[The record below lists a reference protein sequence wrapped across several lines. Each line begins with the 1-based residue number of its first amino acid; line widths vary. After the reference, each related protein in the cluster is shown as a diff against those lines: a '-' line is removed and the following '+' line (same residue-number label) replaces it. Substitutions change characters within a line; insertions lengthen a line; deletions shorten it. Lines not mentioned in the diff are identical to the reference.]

1 MNGRQMNNFF
11 LFTKS
16 NTLLTQ
22 HSLSISLT
30 TPNLRMTKFST
41 QTTRSTQNQAKIY
54 QFDPISSDMKKNRF
68 SDFIETFKPK
78 TKQNKRSLK
87 QRKRVLGG
95 KMRGGNFENFTLRKV
110 S

>member
-41 QTTRSTQNQAKIY
+41 QTTDRHKIKRKSINLI
-54 QFDPISSDMKKNRF
+54 QSAPTRRRTDFLISSKLL
-68 SDFIETFKPK
+68 SPKPNK
-78 TKQNKRSLK
+78 TKE
-87 QRKRVLGG
+87 VLNSEKEFWVG
-95 KMRGGNFENFTLRKV
+95 K
-110 S
+110 